1 MIETLILQ
9 YLPTLIAVLSSV
21 GLVAK
26 ALSIFNKIKNDNAAN
41 REYNDVKVQ
50 LAICIQQNNELKRQ
64 VKDLLEAI
72 EHVRRN

>member
-9 YLPTLIAVLSSV
+9 YLPTLIAVLSSI

-26 ALSIFNKIKNDNAAN
+26 ALSIFNKIKNDVSVN
-41 REYNDVKVQ
+41 REYNDVKNQ
-50 LAICIQQNNELKRQ
+50 LAICLQQNNELKRQ

-72 EHVRRN
+72 EHIRRD